1 MPLTWNLPPHP
12 HLVVSDRPRSTPL
25 PHPLLTSTL
34 TLPTYRKWSSRWD
47 RTPWCYRRLS
57 RGRRWSL
64 ICIRLR
70 LAVWGRNGI
79 NSGKGWGPTKGNKF
93 FIIFFYVLLDILKI
107 FCIRESEKPLARD
120 YESYF
125 SQNSLFFLWCI
136 FSASVKQINS
146 LKLERFLNFFLG
158 GGEGSFAFCL
168 FTVCAL
174 FLVFRVKLY
183 QTMSFYRCMRLGQS
197 KCPPSIWRPPL
208 RLAEPP
214 PPPRTTHPTPPQ
226 TGKYS
231 LCKSECRS
239 QISL

>member
-1 MPLTWNLPPHP
+1 MKN
-12 HLVVSDRPRSTPL
+12 
-25 PHPLLTSTL
+25 
-34 TLPTYRKWSSRWD
+34 
-47 RTPWCYRRLS
+47 PWQ
-57 RGRRWSL
+57 
-64 ICIRLR
+64 
-70 LAVWGRNGI
+70 GI
-79 NSGKGWGPTKGNKF
+79 MK
-93 FIIFFYVLLDILKI
+93 V
-107 FCIRESEKPLARD
+107 
-120 YESYF
+120 YF

-146 LKLERFLNFFLG
+146 GLDWNLKDFWIFFLYFLLIFFFFFG

>member
-93 FIIFFYVLLDILKI
+93 FTNFFLCFIKYIKNFLHQRKWKTLGKGLWKLFLTKFFILFVVYF
-107 FCIRESEKPLARD
+107 FCISETDKLR
-120 YESYF
+120 
-125 SQNSLFFLWCI
+125 
-136 FSASVKQINS
+136 VR
-146 LKLERFLNFFLG
+146 LKLERFFNFFFWG
-158 GGEGSFAFCL
+158 GRVVLL
-168 FTVCAL
+168 FVCSL
-174 FLVFRVKLY
+174 FVHCF
-183 QTMSFYRCMRLGQS
+183 
-197 KCPPSIWRPPL
+197 
-208 RLAEPP
+208 
-214 PPPRTTHPTPPQ
+214 
-226 TGKYS
+226 
-231 LCKSECRS
+231 
-239 QISL
+239 

>member
-1 MPLTWNLPPHP
+1 MFYKIYL
-12 HLVVSDRPRSTPL
+12 
-25 PHPLLTSTL
+25 
-34 TLPTYRKWSSRWD
+34 
-47 RTPWCYRRLS
+47 
-57 RGRRWSL
+57 
-64 ICIRLR
+64 
-70 LAVWGRNGI
+70 
-79 NSGKGWGPTKGNKF
+79 KF
-93 FIIFFYVLLDILKI
+93 SA
-107 FCIRESEKPLARD
+107 SEKVKNPWQGIMKV
-120 YESYF
+120 YF

-146 LKLERFLNFFLG
+146 GLDWNLKDFWIFFLYFLLIFFFFWG

-168 FTVCAL
+168 FTVCSL

-197 KCPPSIWRPPL
+197 KCPPSIWRPPP

-231 LCKSECRS
+231 LCKSECPS